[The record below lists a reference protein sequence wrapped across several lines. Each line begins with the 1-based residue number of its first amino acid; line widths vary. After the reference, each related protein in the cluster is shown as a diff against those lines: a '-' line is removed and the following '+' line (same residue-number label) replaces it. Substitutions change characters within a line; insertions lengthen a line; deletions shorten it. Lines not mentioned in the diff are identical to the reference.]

1 MCASREGIK
10 GDLLEEFDDAAS
22 KGATKK
28 TKIHAINKSANFIFQ

>member
-10 GDLLEEFDDAAS
+10 GDLLEGFDDATS

-28 TKIHAINKSANFIFQ
+28 IKIHAVNKSVNFIFQ